1 MSATSL
7 KALQSLTIAETRG
20 KSLYVIGDIHGC
32 YDELLELEDII
43 KAHAAKKKQQA
54 LIICVGDYCDRGPKS
69 KDVIQHVAEGVASG
83 SHIAILGNHEWY
95 FLLVNAASRRD
106 ELKESGIAWPDY
118 LISDAELFA
127 NANPGTRPTAKD
139 LSKVMKSLRERWQQ
153 NGGETTM
160 KSYGTSLDDSNCAT
174 HVPLT
179 HLQFLITC
187 PAVVET
193 PNGIVSHA
201 HMHREH
207 YDILQNPKAD
217 RISIQKAVD
226 QCLWNRVLP
235 EEPVHKKL
243 WHFSGHTPNEKVKR
257 SFKNRWIQLDTGCV
271 YGHKLTAIH
280 MQSRKSFSVDAKE
293 VYKPK
298 KL

>member
-1 MSATSL
+1 MSTTSL
-7 KALQSLTIAETRG
+7 KALQSLTAAEIRG

-32 YDELLELEDII
+32 YDELIQLEEII
-43 KAHAAKKKQQA
+43 KAHAIKKKQQP

-69 KDVIQHVAEGVASG
+69 KEVIQHVADGVAAG
-83 SHIAILGNHEWY
+83 THIAILGNHEWY
-95 FLLVNAASRRD
+95 FLLVNATSRRE
-106 ELKESGIAWPDY
+106 ELQESGISWPNY
-118 LISDAELFA
+118 LISDAELFE
-127 NANPGTRPTAKD
+127 NANPGTRPTSKD

-160 KSYGTSLDDSNCAT
+160 KSYDTTLDDSDCAM
-174 HVPLT
+174 HVPLK

-187 PAVVET
+187 PAAVET
-193 PNGIVSHA
+193 PHGIVSHA

-207 YDILQNPKAD
+207 YETLQNPNSD
-217 RISIQKAVD
+217 RVTLQKTVD

-235 EEPVHKKL
+235 EESVHKKL
-243 WHFSGHTPNEKVKR
+243 WHFSGHTPHEKIKR